1 MIPPGNI
8 GNKVSRALL
17 VDRINLPLRPARPAT
32 DIQGTK
38 RARATMD
45 RTKMQND
52 ELTDADV
59 LRVDPVHEYER
70 RYHMREVSES
80 ILSRVGDDSDP
91 RVAQG
96 RPTGP

>member
-1 MIPPGNI
+1 
-8 GNKVSRALL
+8 
-17 VDRINLPLRPARPAT
+17 
-32 DIQGTK
+32 
-38 RARATMD
+38 MD
-45 RTKMQND
+45 RTKMQID

-80 ILSRVGDDSDP
+80 ILARAGDESDP

>member
-1 MIPPGNI
+1 
-8 GNKVSRALL
+8 
-17 VDRINLPLRPARPAT
+17 VDRINYLSSSRLVRRLISRVPR
-32 DIQGTK
+32 G
-38 RARATMD
+38 ARAIMD
-45 RTKMQND
+45 RTKMND

-91 RVAQG
+91 QVAQG

>member
-1 MIPPGNI
+1 
-8 GNKVSRALL
+8 
-17 VDRINLPLRPARPAT
+17 
-32 DIQGTK
+32 
-38 RARATMD
+38 
-45 RTKMQND
+45 
-52 ELTDADV
+52 LTDADV

-70 RYHMREVSES
+70 RYRMREVSES